1 MPVLVSAMAHD
12 WVFKTHNITE
22 DGFKAAL
29 FAYKIYEDPTI
40 SQFMQM
46 KQFELMQAC
55 GMGYGMPGM
64 MPPGMMPPG
73 AGAPMGGLGMGGGY
87 PGMFG
92 GPM

>member
-1 MPVLVSAMAHD
+1 
-12 WVFKTHNITE
+12 
-22 DGFKAAL
+22 
-29 FAYKIYEDPTI
+29 
-40 SQFMQM
+40 MQM